1 MRREPRVERVVVA
14 VVRLDEGP
22 LVTAQLTDCDPGD
35 LRIGLPVEVVIRR
48 VGDAE
53 PDGLLAYGYKFR
65 PRLRP

>member
-1 MRREPRVERVVVA
+1 MSLAAKTVQTFPS
-14 VVRLDEGP
+14 VRIPSRSG
-22 LVTAQLTDCDPGD
+22 
-35 LRIGLPVEVVIRR
+35 GLPVEVVIRR